1 MCTTVVVIHRNPGH
15 LSKVFHSTSFSST
28 FLHTAVRNT
37 ETCTPARLGAR
48 DIGGGRRP
56 GESCERDHF
65 IGAFGHEAKT
75 GELILLAT
83 PVAVMTE
90 AREALL

>member
-1 MCTTVVVIHRNPGH
+1 VTESGGARRRLNAAP
-15 LSKVFHSTSFSST
+15 
-28 FLHTAVRNT
+28 

-56 GESCERDHF
+56 GESCERGHF

-90 AREALL
+90 AQEAFCDGMGLREREGRSFW